1 MGAGL
6 GSLSGLAP
14 PNPSGIAEGTGT
26 GPHGVVAGSSSNNP
40 LGIGSVVQWLKE
52 PFTTPLDPM
61 SLFLIVGVILVSIIM
76 WNFILFHIRLA
87 AETI

>member
-1 MGAGL
+1 MAS

-14 PNPSGIAEGTGT
+14 PDPTGIAEGTGT
-26 GPHGVVAGSSSNNP
+26 GPQGAIATSNPVQN
-40 LGIGSVVQWLKE
+40 LGLQSLVDWLKA
-52 PFTTPLDPM
+52 PFTQPLDPL
-61 SLFLIVGVILVSIIM
+61 SLFLIVGVVIVSVVL